1 MRLLRSLATLAVLF
15 LAVPG
20 AAVTLPEPP
29 PPGLRLTASVT
40 CDFEERWWEATLYPG
55 AELPLEVRWMEPGM
69 FGGRERT
76 QSRRLDDAQRAE
88 LFALAREAFASFTL
102 RPRPPVATPGT
113 ERPWTGDRTLALSAQ
128 VLDAELGRV
137 DRVDLAFDLIPGRRL
152 PEAAV
157 ALVEGL
163 AEHARQAT
171 LELDCR

>member
-1 MRLLRSLATLAVLF
+1 MRLLRALAPLAPLL

-20 AAVTLPEPP
+20 AALVLPESPP
-29 PPGLRLTASVT
+29 KGLRLTASVS

-76 QSRRLDDAQRAE
+76 RSRRLDDAQRAE
-88 LFALAREAFASFTL
+88 LFALARAAFASFSL

-113 ERPWTGDRTLALSAQ
+113 QRPWTGDRTLSLSAQ

-137 DRVDLAFDLIPGRRL
+137 DRVDLAFDLIPGRLL
-152 PEAAV
+152 PDAAEAF
-157 ALVEGL
+157 VEGL
-163 AEHARQAT
+163 AEHAPNLT